1 MELFRALAAIAE
13 PPVPETERVGALLE
27 LPFRPNASDYTE
39 VFLLQLWPYASIYVG
54 AEGKLGGEARDR
66 VAGFWRALRRTPPG
80 EPDHLAVLLGL
91 YATLVESEAAEQDP
105 ARRRLLH
112 RSRQALLWEHLLSWL
127 PAYLAK
133 LAEIGSPFY
142 RAWGELLTEALL
154 AEIQD
159 LGAPDELPLHLRDA
173 PPLADPEAAGADSF
187 LAGLL
192 APMRSGM
199 LLVRDDLRRAAREL
213 GLGLRQ
219 GERTYVL
226 KALLGQEPA
235 MTLKW
240 LAEEAGRWV
249 QIHGSMSDE
258 LDPVRDFWSLRAQA
272 SAKLIRS
279 LSPILA

>member
-13 PPVPETERVGALLE
+13 PPVALTERVGALLE
-27 LPFRPNASDYTE
+27 LPGRPNAPDYTD

-91 YATLVESEAAEQDP
+91 YATLVESEAAEPDP

-112 RSRQALLWEHLLSWL
+112 RSRQALLWEHLLTWL

-235 MTLKW
+235 MILRW

-249 QIHGSMSDE
+249 QTHDSMSDE
-258 LDPVRDFWSLRAQA
+258 LDPVRDFWSRRAQA
-272 SAKLIRS
+272 SAQLIRS